1 MTLPTWDKPQRVW
14 APYSEPL
21 VVILGDFKKFCQNLQ
36 RPITRSTHAFSCK
49 LHRVGPPKTQQQRVH
64 AEPKFGS
71 AHCIFMGKSCI
82 GGEQHRRGRRYFSV
96 RWTMVEQ
103 FITMHINIFPQ
114 SLHFPAADPCTLQS
128 SPRFYASLEC
138 TLGNPYCV
146 NLQPTVISECSPE
159 FNLEMQS
166 GTHTYCTSS
175 AADFII

>member
-1 MTLPTWDKPQRVW
+1 MTLPTWDQPQRVS

-71 AHCIFMGKSCI
+71 AHCIFMGKSYI

-103 FITMHINIFPQ
+103 FITMHINIFSLFTSQQQTTELTTVLCISWMHFWQ
-114 SLHFPAADPCTLQS
+114 SILCEF
-128 SPRFYASLEC
+128 ASH
-138 TLGNPYCV
+138 GY
-146 NLQPTVISECSPE
+146 
-159 FNLEMQS
+159 FWMQS
-166 GTHTYCTSS
+166 EV
-175 AADFII
+175 